1 MTRWGSASEI
11 PSPVV
16 VLSGGG
22 GGARLAGALSG
33 EAKGR
38 QVVVVTNTGD
48 DFEHLGLLIC
58 PDTDSVLYTLSGKI
72 DQQRG
77 WGRAEESWLV
87 FEELKNIAGPAWFQ
101 VGDKDLALHLS
112 RASLLSD
119 GQGLVEATRALAK
132 QLGVPDSV
140 IVVPATESPVRTH
153 VLTDQGRMAFQEYFV
168 GQRCEPVL
176 KDVIYEGVDAASPSQ
191 WLVDLLSQRGTREI
205 DVVLGPSNPF
215 LSLGPILDIPGMLSL
230 LRQQARRVVAVSP
243 IIGGRALKGPAAK
256 IMSELGLPVSAA
268 GWTLWMSERYP
279 DLVDTWVWDEADE
292 GLASSGALNSF
303 DIRTTSTVMSDPAI
317 ARQFGAWLL
326 EACASEC

>member
-1 MTRWGSASEI
+1 MTRSDAASETG
-11 PSPVV
+11 SPVV

-33 EAKGR
+33 EARGR

>member
-22 GGARLAGALSG
+22 GGARLAGALSDA
-33 EAKGR
+33 AKGR
-38 QVVVVTNTGD
+38 PLVVVTNTGD

-72 DQQRG
+72 DRQRG
-77 WGRAEESWLV
+77 WGRAEETWSV

-101 VGDKDLALHLS
+101 VGDKDLALHLV
-112 RASLLSD
+112 RASLLSE
-119 GQGLVEATRALAK
+119 GQGLLEATRALAK
-132 QLGVPDSV
+132 QLEVPDSV

-176 KDVIYEGVDAASPSQ
+176 KHVVYEGVDAASPSQ
-191 WLVDLLSQRGTREI
+191 WLVDLLNEHGTREI

-215 LSLGPILDIPGMLSL
+215 LSLGPILDIPGMVSL

-268 GWTLWMSERYP
+268 GWTLWMNERYP
-279 DLVDTWVWDEADE
+279 ELVDIWVWDEADE
-292 GLASSGALNSF
+292 GLANSDALESL

-317 ARQFGAWLL
+317 AHQFGVWLL

>member
-1 MTRWGSASEI
+1 MTRSDAASETG
-11 PSPVV
+11 SPVV

-230 LRQQARRVVAVSP
+230 LRQQARRVVAISP

-268 GWTLWMSERYP
+268 GWTLWMNERYP

-292 GLASSGALNSF
+292 GLASSDALKSF

-326 EACASEC
+326 EACVSEC